1 MENIK
6 WLIQEIEN
14 ADRLDLSPAEVAK
27 AKVMLKAELLA
38 LTEIVNKTLGDSIV
52 GIKAWLLTP

>member
-52 GIKAWLLTP
+52 GIKA